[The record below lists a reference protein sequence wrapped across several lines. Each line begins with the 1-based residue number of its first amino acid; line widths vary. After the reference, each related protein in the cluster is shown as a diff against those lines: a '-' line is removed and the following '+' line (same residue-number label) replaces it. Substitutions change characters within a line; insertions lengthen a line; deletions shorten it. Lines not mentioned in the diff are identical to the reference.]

1 MPGKEDNRMSCS
13 EFDALLSQA
22 IDGTLAGEKLASFEA
37 HGRVCQ
43 LCGPLLQEA
52 EAGRSWLKSLAEV
65 EPPAELVTNILL
77 RTSGIVSA
85 QRHVAGAPETASWTG
100 RLRDWIGV
108 IGSPVVA
115 MARQPRFAMS
125 FGMAFFTLSVTL
137 SLAGVKLSDLR
148 HMDLRASA
156 IRRTYYETSGR
167 VVKYYENIRFVY
179 EIESRVRQFKEAA
192 APAEQPS
199 EQQNNND
206 HKNKTKNDTSGQPE
220 QKQERNYS
228 REGNQPIFAASLPV
242 YRGPEPVRFLSVG
255 APEPTVVSVTTCRRF
270 S

>member
-1 MPGKEDNRMSCS
+1 
-13 EFDALLSQA
+13 
-22 IDGTLAGEKLASFEA
+22 
-37 HGRVCQ
+37 VCQ
-43 LCGPLLQEA
+43 LCGPLLSEA
-52 EAGRSWLKSLAEV
+52 EAGHTWLKSTAEV
-65 EPPAELVTNILL
+65 EPPPELVTNILL
-77 RTSGIVSA
+77 RTSGVVSA
-85 QRHVAGAPETASWTG
+85 QRHAAGKSESGSWMA
-100 RLRDWIGV
+100 RIRNWAAV

-148 HMDLRASA
+148 HLDLRPSA

-206 HKNKTKNDTSGQPE
+206 RKNKTKNDTSGQPE

-228 REGNQPIFAASLPV
+228 QEGNQPIFAAFFPV
-242 YRGPEPVRFLSVG
+242 YRGPEPARRSNVG